1 MTAVRAWGGESGANL
16 HAHRTHSS
24 GHYGPERSVKNSAPS
39 PFNTDITGFGGE
51 GGVGGTQPT
60 LMQLVYIIF
69 LGLGC
74 AQKKKGLVP
83 KNSLDEL
90 DMNILSHVAMAM

>member
-1 MTAVRAWGGESGANL
+1 MTAVRARGESGANL
-16 HAHRTHSS
+16 HARCARSS
-24 GHYGPERSVKNSAPS
+24 GHYGPERSIKNSAPS
-39 PFNTDITGFGGE
+39 PFNTDITGLGG
-51 GGVGGTQPT
+51 GGGGGTQPT

-83 KNSLDEL
+83 KNSLREL